1 MHNNPTENG
10 CIRQIWVL
18 MQSLEGKGAH
28 HWSQP
33 SGLLCMMEPQGKLSQ
48 GFVEGVECSSPHST
62 FWEVMQWRPIAL
74 PLNLLNDACEL
85 IGHSY
90 IFMFKSNSAT
100 LSHITFIIGQFF
112 NMYSGMVMFFLRY
125 IYLQLFSHN
134 LYVICM
140 FIKKIIFGLE
150 RWLSSWEHWLLFLRS
165 WVQIPGST
173 WWLTT
178 ICNEI
183 RCPLL
188 VCLKTAT
195 SVLTN
200 NKYINLF

>member
-18 MQSLEGKGAH
+18 TQSLEGKGAH

-150 RWLSSWEHWLLFLRS
+150 RWLSSWEHRCFCKALGFSFPNGCLQAS
-165 WVQIPGST
+165 VTPGAGEPTPSLAYT
-173 WWLTT
+173 DPGHASGT
-178 ICNEI
+178 
-183 RCPLL
+183 
-188 VCLKTAT
+188 
-195 SVLTN
+195 
-200 NKYINLF
+200 